1 MKHQVRTSKMDP
13 LVEEVELLQANPH
26 YAHVRY
32 HDGRETTVATR
43 HLAPK
48 GQVVETQ
55 PAPECIPVEALNW
68 PVDTSV
74 GVLLDA
80 EPSSAPEPQP
90 ELTPARN
97 VEPAPLRRSQRIR
110 RPVDRLNL

>member
-1 MKHQVRTSKMDP
+1 M
-13 LVEEVELLQANPH
+13 
-26 YAHVRY
+26 RY
-32 HDGRETTVATR
+32 PDGRETTVATK
-43 HLAPK
+43 HLVPK

-80 EPSSAPEPQP
+80 EPSSAPEPPPEPQP

-97 VEPAPLRRSQRIR
+97 AEPAPVRRFQRIR
-110 RPVDRLNL
+110 RPVVRLNL